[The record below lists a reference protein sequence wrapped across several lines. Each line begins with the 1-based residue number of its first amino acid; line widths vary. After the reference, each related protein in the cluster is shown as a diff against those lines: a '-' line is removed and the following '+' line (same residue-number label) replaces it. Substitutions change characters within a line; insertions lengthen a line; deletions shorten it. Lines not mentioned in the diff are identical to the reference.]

1 MSEPS
6 LYLCNEPHLIS
17 AVLNA
22 IFLIYCSVSFAGRMH
37 PYSSQIWVCNC
48 LLCGLLFPRFGNK
61 VMLFFTVLEELRKI
75 GIQSSLSACCNS
87 IVMLSGSGNLTF
99 GEVPDVSL
107 SFVMIGVSNCIF
119 QFFLIQSR
127 QVTYFLELTHFFYII
142 EFGVMECF
150 IVYYRI
156 FCILVVTYF

>member
-1 MSEPS
+1 MLERSMH
-6 LYLCNEPHLIS
+6 LWNEPQLIS

-22 IFLIYCSVSFAGRMH
+22 IFLIYCSVSFAGSLH
-37 PYSSQIWVCNC
+37 HYSSEIWVCNC

-87 IVMLSGSGNLTF
+87 VVTLSGPGFLTF
-99 GEVPDVSL
+99 GEVPDVSF
-107 SFVMIGVSNCIF
+107 SFIRIGVSNCIF

-127 QVTYFLELTHFFYII
+127 
-142 EFGVMECF
+142 
-150 IVYYRI
+150 
-156 FCILVVTYF
+156 